1 MTSIDLAKPKA
12 DLPSPMSES
21 VAYGPR
27 YPTVY
32 IDTSEK
38 LDLPDDGEIKF
49 KFKKTDTSYS
59 EHNGK
64 TSYSCTLEL
73 HKILDAN
80 AETVDED
87 KKFTLK
93 DIGIAP

>member
-1 MTSIDLAKPKA
+1 MTSIDLAKPKP
-12 DLPSPMSES
+12 PSPVS
-21 VAYGPR
+21 VSGDGPR

-32 IDTSEK
+32 IDTAEK

-64 TSYSCTLEL
+64 TRYSCTLEL
-73 HKILDAN
+73 HKILDVN